1 MVDISKIKTFPLK
14 TRRNKVHAKDF
25 PSSDSSLLSKI
36 VPNVLIGK
44 DFKDLVMRIREAR
57 REKAPLL
64 WMIGAHV
71 VKCGLG
77 PLLIRLMERGY
88 ITHLATNGAAPIH
101 DLEIALI
108 GETSEDVETGIRDGS
123 FGMARETGEIINQLI
138 NSHPER
144 GLGESFG
151 RTILEGD
158 FPHKS
163 HSVFAQAI
171 RNNVSVTVHSAIGT
185 EIIQMHPSF
194 DHAQQS
200 RKTYADFLKMIET
213 VGSLSDQSV
222 VLNVG
227 SGVILPEVFLRSLN
241 ISRNL
246 GMKAFGFT
254 TAVFDMERLFRP
266 YENVTHRPTQ
276 DGGKGFY
283 FVGQHELMIPLLYWL
298 LLKEGESVNE

>member
-1 MVDISKIKTFPLK
+1 MTDFTKVKLSSLK
-14 TRRNKVHAKDF
+14 SRKNKVFSKDF
-25 PSSDSSLLSKI
+25 SLPDSDSLGEMIPGILA
-36 VPNVLIGK
+36 GK
-44 DFKDLVMRIREAR
+44 DLKELKEVLRRAR
-57 REKAPLL
+57 KAKSPIL
-64 WMIGAHV
+64 WMVGAHV

-77 PLLIRLMERGY
+77 PLLIRLMEERY

-108 GETSEDVETGIRDGS
+108 GETSEDVESGIRDGS
-123 FGMARETGEIINQLI
+123 FGMAKETGEIINQLI
-138 NSHPER
+138 NSHHER

-151 RTILEGD
+151 KAILEGH

-163 HSVFAQAI
+163 QSVFAQAI
-171 RNNVSVTVHSAIGT
+171 RNNVTVTVHSAIGT
-185 EIIQMHPSF
+185 EIIQMHPSY
-194 DHAQQS
+194 DCAQQS
-200 RKTYADFLKMIET
+200 RKTYADFQKMIET
-213 VGSLSDQSV
+213 VGSLNDKSV
-222 VLNVG
+222 VLNIG

-266 YENVTHRPTQ
+266 YENVKHRPTQ

-298 LLKEGESVNE
+298 LLREGEQIDE